1 MLNKILFIG
10 IIVVATQC
18 WFMNAQ
24 GIVPASP
31 KNDPTNPSGGIG
43 GGAGSGDAGGDSK
56 PMSTGQCSFQ
66 TPQGLHYDFSHL
78 RKSGGEDYT
87 KIIQVGPNIQFIY
100 RMNLCA
106 NTLVNCQ
113 NEPAP
118 ATEALKIPAG
128 ETCRVLGRLAG
139 AKWKV
144 TDAGKS
150 DKNPWGKNLEL
161 TYLNGDMCDP
171 AKATSRSVTLKLE
184 CDLTA
189 KDPSKFF
196 TEVKKEATCNTQ
208 YVFQSAE
215 VCPSTGKS
223 QIMKLLTFLLTIF
236 TLYCI
241 LGVAIQKFYM
251 NKPWGIEL
259 IPNYNFW
266 MDFPNLVQ
274 DGFSFTMEKIKQ
286 VQENGVGSLL
296 SGSGGGS
303 GGGDFGAGNSSSG
316 KRGARYGKA
325 TGSRNSGI

>member
-1 MLNKILFIG
+1 MLNKLILQVIFVVIFVTTSQCFI
-10 IIVVATQC
+10 
-18 WFMNAQ
+18 NAQ
-24 GIVPASP
+24 GIVPATINNNGGGS
-31 KNDPTNPSGGIG
+31 NHGLGSGGLG
-43 GGAGSGDAGGDSK
+43 NGAEGDSK

-66 TPQGLHYDFSHL
+66 TSQGLHYDFSHL

-144 TDAGKS
+144 IDTPKS
-150 DKNPWGKNLEL
+150 DKNPWGKDLEL
-161 TYLNGDMCDP
+161 TYINGDMCDP
-171 AKATSRSVTLKLE
+171 AKATSRSVTLRLQ

-215 VCPSTGKS
+215 VCPSQGKS
-223 QIMKLLTFLLTIF
+223 HVLKLLTFLLTIF
-236 TLYCI
+236 TIYCI
-241 LGVAIQKFYM
+241 LGAAIQKFYM
-251 NKPWGIEL
+251 NKPWGVEL

-274 DGFSFTMEKIKQ
+274 DGISFTMDKIKQ
-286 VQENGVGSLL
+286 IQEHGIGSLL
-296 SGSGGGS
+296 SGAAAA
-303 GGGDFGAGNSSSG
+303 GGDFGAGNSG

-325 TGSRNSGI
+325 TGTRNSGV